1 MTRVVALAGGV
12 GAAKLLR
19 GIVRLVSND
28 DLLIVGNTG
37 DDAEI
42 YGLHVSPDLDI
53 VMYTLA
59 GIVDEDK
66 GWGIANDSF
75 QFLDMMRKLGQ
86 ETWFKIGDRDLATHV
101 VRTQMLKDGIYLSE
115 ITATLCEMLKVNAK
129 LMPMSDERVR
139 TKIVSSQLVLDFQEY
154 FVKRGTKDEVTGV
167 LYEGSENAKPAPEIA
182 EALREAEQVVIC
194 PSNPVLSISPILS
207 IPAIGNEL
215 RKTEAYV
222 VGVSPIVGGKAIKG
236 PAAQIMGSMGLEVS
250 AYGVAKFYGDLLDH
264 FVIDRVDEHFQKRIE
279 RLGIRVT
286 VADTVM
292 KSLEDSVRLAKAV
305 LEAS

>member
-279 RLGIRVT
+279 RLGMRVT